1 MTTYTFPVIQGTKTG
16 KKLKEIRKKKG
27 YKVAAICDYMGGI
40 TEQAVYKWERGDSLP
55 SIDNLL
61 ALSCLYHVPMEE
73 LLVYE
78 EAEMASYYFAH
89 NFFRADNGESP
100 AHACTAA

>member
-1 MTTYTFPVIQGTKTG
+1 MTTYTFPVIQGSKTG
-16 KKLKEIRKKKG
+16 KKLKELRKKKG
-27 YKVAAICDYMGGI
+27 YKVAAICDCMGGI
-40 TEQAVYKWERGDSLP
+40 SEQAVYKWERGDALP

-61 ALSCLYHVPMEE
+61 ALSCLYRVPMEE

-78 EAEMASYYFAH
+78 ETEMVSF
-89 NFFRADNGESP
+89 NLRKNKMSP